1 MKELNEYLKI
11 DFKGERGNGRFKLI
25 EFKDNGHHIAFLP
38 SLNLT
43 AYGDS
48 KEKARKMLGDIVI
61 KDFFENLLELPENQI
76 YDELIRLGW
85 ERSKFFKQ
93 ELSKS
98 SHIDRTGILRNFN
111 LSNETVLEETLVEA

>member
-1 MKELNEYLKI
+1 MS
-11 DFKGERGNGRFKLI
+11 
-25 EFKDNGHHIAFLP
+25 FLP